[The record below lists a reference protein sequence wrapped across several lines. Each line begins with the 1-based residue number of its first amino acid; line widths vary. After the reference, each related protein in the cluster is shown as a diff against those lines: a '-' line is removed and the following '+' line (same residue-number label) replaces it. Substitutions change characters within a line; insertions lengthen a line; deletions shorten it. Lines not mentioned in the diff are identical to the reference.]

1 MQAIQRIF
9 RLRRYN
15 GCIKFVAAP
24 GYETFG
30 EPIDVEGET
39 IDDVKSNFVQHK
51 GYCGPTFH
59 MKDFNRKIEGPFV
72 SIWLHNVPW
81 GGEDALA
88 APDAKVRLCFFAR
101 NLIIPILNVLFPT
114 VQLLELYSVEWQS

>member
-1 MQAIQRIF
+1 MSNWILLILFGQAMQRIL

-30 EPIDVEGET
+30 EPADPEGET
-39 IDDVKSNFVQHK
+39 ISEVKSSF
-51 GYCGPTFH
+51 GYCGPAFH

-72 SIWLHNVPW
+72 SVWLHNVPW

-88 APDAKVRLCFFAR
+88 APDAKVGFCFR
-101 NLIIPILNVLFPT
+101 THINLSIYP
-114 VQLLELYSVEWQS
+114 S